1 MNQWKLDSWS
11 SLDAQAGYETIQ
23 QGNPWPWHAKFWV
36 NKSHILADQ
45 VAMRSDKTKRNS
57 SKKETKYLVS
67 HRSPFVQLEEP
78 FAVLFWTSSWTML
91 YKCSYFDGSEE
102 YFVSSLWQKRIKSI
116 EIKKK
121 KITWNAKGSRSEKWT
136 KQEAEQSKVA
146 ISINYLNIDNW
157 KTTLTLPPTAQLFT
171 NRKEWK
177 ITFEW
182 Y

>member
-1 MNQWKLDSWS
+1 MNQCKLDSWS

-102 YFVSSLWQKRIKSI
+102 YLFSSLWQKRIKSS
-116 EIKKK
+116 EIKR
-121 KITWNAKGSRSEKWT
+121 KITWNSEGSRSDKRT
-136 KQEAEQSKVA
+136 KQEADQSKVA
-146 ISINYLNIDNW
+146 IDMNYHNIDNW
-157 KTTLTLPPTAQLFT
+157 KTTLTPLPSIYQHK
-171 NRKEWK
+171 NGR
-177 ITFEW
+177 
-182 Y
+182 